1 MGSELQ
7 DGKIYEPISLL
18 KISKLGFIKLLESI
32 EKLTISLSTFCRV
45 WKNYSPEIKFLT
57 PRSDLCYLCKTMRFN
72 AGNWTVEE
80 RDQKVTEWNTHI
92 KAAYDEREY
101 YK

>member
-1 MGSELQ
+1 MEIIFLPAIES
-7 DGKIYEPISLL
+7 YSSLHRKYL
-18 KISKLGFIKLLESI
+18 IAIQQCESV
-32 EKLTISLSTFCRV
+32 ENLTISLSTFCRV

-72 AGNWTVEE
+72 ASNWTIEE
-80 RDQKVTEWNTHI
+80 RDQKVSEWNTHI